1 MELSINNSVRLNE
14 YKNKK
19 NNLQNNPNFKGL
31 AAGGLG
37 MLSFLNNS
45 PAIGACAV
53 DLGSMVIPRTVVDT
67 KNRGI
72 DAGTETAVREAS
84 STVNHA
90 IVGVVGATAATV
102 LSGAFNNSF
111 NVKANKIFVN
121 SDAID
126 VFSSIWK
133 ESSSKEDFYRRSLEK
148 SLGLNGSIW
157 KNIALVDEETIEA
170 YGFTGNKSL
179 AQAIAEKL
187 APITEE
193 TAKKVK
199 APILKKAEDIIKAN
213 TGAALHKIEIPKVVI
228 DAAGNSKNDKQV
240 VENTVDVILD
250 NMVALGNAFE
260 KQVKNGRLIDD
271 FVDKIKPLKRNTAL
285 LGLGVSTLIGISIQ
299 PINKYLTKKR
309 TGNDG
314 FVGVKGRKADKSFG
328 FKLEK
333 AAAAGLM
340 GLFAITRIAKNPK
353 DIINKIQFSSMVP
366 NLNQFK
372 LLYGMTI
379 VSRLLSARDKN
390 ELRES
395 SIKDFLGFTNW
406 LILGGI
412 VSKGVARALPGG
424 KDLINYA
431 GDASKKGIKHT
442 FDWIAHSSV
451 KSYNEVL
458 LKDASK
464 TLIKSAENI
473 KFSTLM
479 KNASKGARG
488 NVAKLALAQVAGYL
502 YSGVVLGVL
511 VPKLNIF
518 ITNKFEK
525 NKKNPNQEVAFSG
538 TDKTSSLY
546 FAQAHNKPPK
556 KVFEGIF
563 KKM

>member
-1 MELSINNSVRLNE
+1 MELSINNNVRLNTDR
-14 YKNKK
+14 NKK
-19 NNLQNNPNFKGL
+19 LGLNSKPNFKGIGSVAVQSL
-31 AAGGLG
+31 RFLG
-37 MLSFLNNS
+37 DS

-67 KNRGI
+67 KNRGL

-90 IVGVVGATAATV
+90 IVGVVGLGAATA
-102 LSGAFNNSF
+102 LSGAFNNKF
-111 NVKANKIFVN
+111 NVKANKIFAN

-126 VFSSIWK
+126 VFN
-133 ESSSKEDFYRRSLEK
+133 E
-148 SLGLNGSIW
+148 IW
-157 KNIALVDEETIEA
+157 KNSSSQKEFYKNTLTQLEGLDGSNWKKMAVAEGET
-170 YGFTGNKSL
+170 L
-179 AQAIAEKL
+179 LDDIAEKL
-187 APITEE
+187 LTISNGGMS
-193 TAKKVK
+193 KK
-199 APILKKAEDIIKAN
+199 EIKATKKHIADLIINN
-213 TGAALHKIEIPKVVI
+213 TGAKSNFKLN
-228 DAAGNSKNDKQV
+228 GNGKSVSNSLGV
-240 VENTVDVILD
+240 LVD
-250 NMVALGNAFE
+250 NMLSLGEAFKKQAPE
-260 KQVKNGRLIDD
+260 KMPEFLEK
-271 FVDKIKPLKRNTAL
+271 LKHLKVRSAL
-285 LGLGVSTLIGISIQ
+285 LGLGISTLIGVSIQ

-314 FVGVKGRKADKSFG
+314 FVGVKGRKADNSFG

-333 AAAAGLM
+333 AAVAGLM
-340 GLFAITRIAKNPK
+340 GLLAITSISKNPK
-353 DIINKIQFSSMVP
+353 QILNKIQFSSMVP

-379 VSRLLSARDKN
+379 VSRFLSARDKN

-431 GDASKKGIKHT
+431 GDASKKGLKHVA
-442 FDWIAHSSV
+442 DWIAHSSI
-451 KSYNEVL
+451 KSYDEVL
-458 LKDASK
+458 LSDVPKS
-464 TLIKSAENI
+464 LIKSAENI

-479 KNASKGARG
+479 KSASNSAKG
-488 NVAKLALAQVAGYL
+488 NVAKLALAQIAGYV

-538 TDKTSSLY
+538 ADKTGSLY
-546 FAQAHNKPPK
+546 FAQAHNKPTQ